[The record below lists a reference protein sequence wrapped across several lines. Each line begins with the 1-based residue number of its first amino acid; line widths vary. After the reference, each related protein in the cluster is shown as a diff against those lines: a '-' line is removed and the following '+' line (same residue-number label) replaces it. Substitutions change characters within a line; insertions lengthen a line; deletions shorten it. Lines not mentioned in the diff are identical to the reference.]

1 MMIKIIDKY
10 IVKEIF
16 DPFLFGLGA
25 FSAILSASMILFD
38 LVRAVIIRGMP
49 LYIAAQVFVY
59 KMPSVVVY
67 IFPMATLLATLLA
80 FGRLSSSSEIVA
92 FRAGGISLYRMLIP
106 VLVFGFTISLITFS
120 FYEVVVPQSEK
131 AAKDLMVE
139 SSARHTPK
147 IQDNVLVPEI
157 VHGKLTR
164 MFYASKLKGNI
175 MEGVVVQE
183 FSDNRLSQIINAK
196 EAKWEKEKD
205 TWLFKDGTI
214 YLISEDGEYKHTIK
228 FKEQR
233 MTIKYSPAD
242 FYIGERKPEE
252 MNMRELSKY
261 IALKTKMGT
270 DTADLKIQFH
280 LKGAIPFACLV
291 FALLGAPLGLSPQRS
306 ASSIGLGI
314 SVLII
319 FFYYVLT
326 FMFMAIGELKLLSPF
341 IAAWAPNI
349 IIAGLGG
356 FILYRSAQ

>member
-1 MMIKIIDKY
+1 MIKIIDKY
-10 IVKEIF
+10 IIKEIF

-25 FSAILSASMILFD
+25 FSAILSSSMILFD
-38 LVRAVIIRGMP
+38 LVREIIIQGMP
-49 LYIAAQVFVY
+49 LHVAAQVFIY

-67 IFPMATLLATLLA
+67 IFPMATLLAALLA
-80 FGRLSSSSEIVA
+80 FARLSSSSEIIA
-92 FRAGGISLYRMLIP
+92 FRSGGISLYRMMVP
-106 VLVFGFTISLITFS
+106 VLIFGLAISLITLL
-120 FYEVVVPQSEK
+120 FYEVAVPEANK
-131 AAKDLMVE
+131 AAKNLMIE
-139 SSARHTPK
+139 TSAKHTPK
-147 IQDNVLVPEI
+147 LQDNVLVPEI

-164 MFYASKLKGNI
+164 MFYANKLQGNI
-175 MEGVVVQE
+175 MKGVVVQE
-183 FSDNRLSQIINAK
+183 FTDNRLSQIINAK
-196 EAKWEKEKD
+196 EAKWERDKD
-205 TWLFKDGTI
+205 SWLFKDGII
-214 YLISEDGEYKHTIK
+214 YLISDDGEYKHTIK
-228 FKEQR
+228 FKEQQ

-252 MNMRELSKY
+252 MNMNELKKY

-270 DTADLKIQFH
+270 DTTDLQIQFH

-326 FMFMAIGELKLLSPF
+326 FIFMAIGELELLPPI

-349 IIAGLGG
+349 LTGG
-356 FILYRSAQ
+356 VGGVILYKAAQ